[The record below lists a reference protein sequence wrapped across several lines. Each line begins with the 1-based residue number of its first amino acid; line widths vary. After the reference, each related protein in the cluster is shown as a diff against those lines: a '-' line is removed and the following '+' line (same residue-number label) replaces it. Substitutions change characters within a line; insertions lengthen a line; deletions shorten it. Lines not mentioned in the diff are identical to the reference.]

1 VHDDLSDLLLEWLP
15 RQRWYA
21 GKGRELTSVR
31 ITASVELD
39 VPPTHS
45 ETADGGQARVLQT
58 LVEVQHADSGAHEEP
73 DIYQVPLV
81 LRSRAPEGW
90 HAFHVGD
97 LPDGPVYDGLHD
109 PIGNAALL
117 AALASEFGTTGWQ
130 ATAVGPLS
138 VLPGKTVGVEQS
150 NTSVIYGDAYIL
162 KVFRRLAAGENPDLE
177 LTRAL
182 ADAGSRHIAAPLGWV
197 TGTLPHAPGTPTTF
211 ALLQEFLR
219 SGTDGWKLAQ
229 ASVRDLYAEADLY
242 PEEVGGDFAGESER
256 LGEATAEVHALL
268 ARSLQTRTAGADS
281 HHETAD
287 QMHRRLEVAML
298 AAPELEPFAA
308 AVHASYDEVATLF
321 EPVPVQRIHG
331 DYHLGQVMRIDSG
344 WVLLDFEGEPAR
356 PLAERT
362 VLMSPLRDVAGMLRS
377 FDYAARSLLADR
389 QASPTL
395 NARAQEW
402 VERNRAA
409 FCAGYESGG
418 GRDPREQAV
427 LLRAFELDKAVYE
440 VVYEARHRP
449 GWLSIPLGAVA
460 RLAD

>member
-1 VHDDLSDLLLEWLP
+1 VHDDLTDLLLEWLP

-39 VPPTHS
+39 VPQAHTEATGH
-45 ETADGGQARVLQT
+45 ADQARVLQT
-58 LVEVQHADSGAHEEP
+58 LVEVRHADSAPTEEP
-73 DIYQVPLV
+73 DVYQVPLV
-81 LRSRAPEGW
+81 LRNRAPEGW
-90 HAFHVGD
+90 HTFHVGD

-109 PIGNAALL
+109 PVGNAALL
-117 AALASEFGTTGWQ
+117 NALATEFGTAGWQ
-130 ATAVGPLS
+130 ATAVSPLS
-138 VLPGKTVGVEQS
+138 LLPGKTVGVEQS

-162 KVFRRLAAGENPDLE
+162 KMFRRLAAGENPDLE
-177 LTRAL
+177 ITRAL
-182 ADAGSRHIAAPLGWV
+182 ADAGSQHVAPPLGWI
-197 TGTLPHAPGTPTTF
+197 TGELPHAPATPTTF
-211 ALLQEFLR
+211 GLLQEFLR
-219 SGTDGWKLAQ
+219 SGTDGWKLAV

-242 PEEVGGDFAGESER
+242 PEEVGGDFAGEAER

-268 ARSLQTRTAGADS
+268 ARSLQTRVAGS
-281 HHETAD
+281 ETHREAAQ
-287 QMHRRLEVAML
+287 QMHDRLDIAML
-298 AAPELEPFAA
+298 AAPELLPFAA
-308 AVHASYDEVATLF
+308 AVHASYDEVARLT
-321 EPVPVQRIHG
+321 EAVPLQRIHG

-389 QASPTL
+389 QTAPTL
-395 NARAQEW
+395 NTRAQEW

-449 GWLSIPLGAVA
+449 DWLSIP
-460 RLAD
+460 RLAG